1 MNGNTLERTVL
12 ATALMCG
19 CIVNAA
25 CGGKLEGTYSNLGG
39 GVVLELRS
47 GGKADVTI
55 SGEVQHCAWK
65 ADPKKVTVT
74 CGGDAIDFVR
84 HDDGTLSGPSFVGV
98 LKKSKD

>member
-1 MNGNTLERTVL
+1 MCTLYQNAFFAGML
-12 ATALMCG
+12 ICFCFA
-19 CIVNAA
+19 NAA
-25 CGGKLEGTYSNLGG
+25 CGSKLEGTYSNLGG

-47 GGKADVTI
+47 AGKADVTM
-55 SGEVQHCAWK
+55 SGEVQHCSWK
-65 ADPKKVTVT
+65 ADPKKITVT